1 MKNQKL
7 LLMPFGLILLVLAI
21 VMDKYVT
28 KNDSIDFIIGLL
40 LGLSVVS
47 NIVYIIVIIINMKR
61 K

>member
-1 MKNQKL
+1 
-7 LLMPFGLILLVLAI
+7 MPFGLILLVLAI